1 MAVSNVTNGSST
13 FSSTQSTSKTAEINN
28 RFTAL
33 LVAQL
38 KNQDPMSPMDPTQMT
53 GQMATLEQLS
63 QMTQM
68 KSAVD
73 SLVSLLSNQNGDSSV
88 NSVVDF
94 LGKTVN
100 VSKDSY
106 TQKDVLET
114 LVDNAGQYKLT
125 IDGTKTIDVTLA
137 KGVQSLD
144 LSQYLSDSLSHKIGL
159 TDANGNTIPLGINA
173 TVSEVYM
180 NPARIKLNTGEIL
193 STSNIIKVAS

>member
-1 MAVSNVTNGSST
+1 MAISGVTSGGATST
-13 FSSTQSTSKTAEINN
+13 SQSTSKTTEINN

-73 SLVSLLSNQNGDSSV
+73 SLVSLLSNKGSESASG
-88 NSVVDF
+88 SVVDF
-94 LGKTVN
+94 LGKKVN
-100 VSKDSY
+100 VSKDAY
-106 TQKDVLET
+106 TQQDT
-114 LVDNAGQYKLT
+114 VDALIEKAGAYKLT
-125 IDGTKTIDVTLA
+125 IDGKKSVDVDLA
-137 KGVQSLD
+137 SGVQSFD
-144 LSQYLSDSLSHKIGL
+144 LSNYITDTLSHKISL
-159 TDANGNTIPLGINA
+159 TDVNGNTIPLGINA

-180 NPARIKLNTGEIL
+180 NPARIKISTGEIL
-193 STSNIIKVAS
+193 SASNVIKVAS